1 MNPLTR
7 LYLTEKCSEEIQKIN
22 HAIDRNRSGL
32 LDAESRC
39 SGAVF
44 DAGENFSGAEICGGG
59 DGEKPGVNVDERT
72 RENGGNTLKQ
82 RGRRS

>member
-1 MNPLTR
+1 M
-7 LYLTEKCSEEIQKIN
+7 N
-22 HAIDRNRSGL
+22 HAIDRNRSCI
-32 LDAESRC
+32 LDAGSRC

-44 DAGENFSGAEICGGG
+44 DAGENFSGAQICGGG

-72 RENGGNTLKQ
+72 RENGENALKQ